1 MHLEIEK
8 RGNRKARMETDQPVE
23 VVMLGKKCRGFTL
36 IELMVTVA
44 IVGVLAA
51 IAYPSYLGAVTK
63 SARAEA
69 KSAMFDLSQ
78 MEERYFT
85 NNDAYLAVSAPPA
98 SPPSGWKNYSGNS
111 LSARKYNISVAING
125 STFTVSAAPANGFS
139 DSTCGTLTLTDD
151 GTKGSTIGAS
161 SPCW

>member
-1 MHLEIEK
+1 MYLEIEE
-8 RGNRKARMETDQPVE
+8 RANRKTGMEADQPVE
-23 VVMLGKKCRGFTL
+23 VAMPGKKRQGFTL
-36 IELMVTVA
+36 IELMVAVA

-69 KSAMFDLSQ
+69 KGVMFDLSQ

-85 NNDAYLAVSAPPA
+85 NNDAYLTVNASPA
-98 SPPSGWKNYSGNS
+98 SPPSGWKNYSGSS
-111 LSARKYNISVAING
+111 LSARKYNISVAVNG
-125 STFTVSAAPANGFS
+125 RTFTISATPTNGFS
-139 DSTCGTLTLTDD
+139 DSTCGILTLTDD
-151 GTKGSTIGAS
+151 GTKGSNIGAS